1 MPRAQTDVV
10 ILDGRRDGE
19 TSADPAFKTLTDEIA
34 SRGLPCRVFDLRA
47 MPIGACNGCFGCWV
61 KTPGQCVQ
69 DDPAREV
76 ARACA
81 RADLVVLFTPVT
93 FGGYSSELKKAMDRN
108 IPNLSPIFIR
118 IRGETHHPC
127 RYASRARL
135 AALGVLEQPDEEEQR
150 LFETVVH
157 RNAINFHSPRQAA
170 SVVLAADGPERLR
183 AAAAGLLDRV
193 LGRGDRR

>member
-1 MPRAQTDVV
+1 MWSSSTDGEA
-10 ILDGRRDGE
+10 GRRAP
-19 TSADPAFKTLTDEIA
+19 TRP
-34 SRGLPCRVFDLRA
+34 SRP
-47 MPIGACNGCFGCWV
+47 FGCWV

-93 FGGYSSELKKAMDRN
+93 FGGYSSELKKAIDRS

-127 RYASRARL
+127 RYASRASL
-135 AALGVLEQPDEEEQR
+135 AA
-150 LFETVVH
+150 
-157 RNAINFHSPRQAA
+157 
-170 SVVLAADGPERLR
+170 
-183 AAAAGLLDRV
+183 
-193 LGRGDRR
+193 

>member
-1 MPRAQTDVV
+1 MARAETDVV
-10 ILDGRRDGE
+10 ILDGRRGGE
-19 TSADPAFKTLTDEIA
+19 MSADPAFKALTDEIA

-47 MPIGACNGCFGCWV
+47 MPIGTCNACFGCWV

-76 ARACA
+76 TRACA

-93 FGGYSSELKKAMDRN
+93 FGGYSSELKKAIDRSL
-108 IPNLSPIFIR
+108 PNLSPIFVR
-118 IRGETHHPC
+118 IRGETHHPW
-127 RYASRARL
+127 RYASRASL
-135 AALGVLEQPDEEEQR
+135 AALGVLDQPNEEEQR
-150 LFETVVH
+150 LFETVVQ
-157 RNAINFHSPRQAA
+157 RNAINFHSPRQATG
-170 SVVLAADGPERLR
+170 VVLATDSPERLR

>member
-1 MPRAQTDVV
+1 MARAQTDVV
-10 ILDGRRDGE
+10 ILDGRRGGE
-19 TSADPAFKTLTDEIA
+19 MSADPAFKALTDEIA

-47 MPIGACNGCFGCWV
+47 MPIGACNACFGCWV

-76 ARACA
+76 TRACA

-93 FGGYSSELKKAMDRN
+93 FGGYSSELKKSHRPQPPQPAAHIRPYPWRD
-108 IPNLSPIFIR
+108 PSPV
-118 IRGETHHPC
+118 
-127 RYASRARL
+127 
-135 AALGVLEQPDEEEQR
+135 AL
-150 LFETVVH
+150 H
-157 RNAINFHSPRQAA
+157 HSPRQAA
-170 SVVLAADGPERLR
+170 GVVLAADSPERLR